1 MANSTKFNNS
11 ITCHAEDLSHQNC
24 SGRFFYPLQKDL
36 HELSNP
42 LTFFCR
48 RIILTLIPI
57 FNTDVWGEKNA
68 EKVSHATPLLHYKS
82 LLRSMYLL
90 CCCCSLGNEAVH
102 TEMENFEEK
111 IHKFLQF
118 YVCTRSRAKQPKHS
132 KKISAT
138 WSPKC
143 PQSFSACN
151 DFLLLGW
158 RKPIVFQ
165 LGWLQWQQFCQRQP
179 RAIFFT

>member
-1 MANSTKFNNS
+1 MLKIFLTR
-11 ITCHAEDLSHQNC
+11 IVVGD
-24 SGRFFYPLQKDL
+24 FFILFRKTYMSSAIPSL
-36 HELSNP
+36 
-42 LTFFCR
+42 FFCR

>member
-1 MANSTKFNNS
+1 MLKIFLTR
-11 ITCHAEDLSHQNC
+11 IVVGD
-24 SGRFFYPLQKDL
+24 FFILFRKTYMSSAIPSL
-36 HELSNP
+36 
-42 LTFFCR
+42 FFCR

-111 IHKFLQF
+111 IHKFCSSMCAQEAEPSSPSIAKKSLPHGHRSVRRVSALAMIF
-118 YVCTRSRAKQPKHS
+118 YCLVGGNQ
-132 KKISAT
+132 
-138 WSPKC
+138 
-143 PQSFSACN
+143 
-151 DFLLLGW
+151 
-158 RKPIVFQ
+158 
-165 LGWLQWQQFCQRQP
+165 
-179 RAIFFT
+179 

>member
-1 MANSTKFNNS
+1 MYEERNL
-11 ITCHAEDLSHQNC
+11 LSLFDDD
-24 SGRFFYPLQKDL
+24 RDFQKDL
-36 HELSNP
+36 NELSNP

-111 IHKFLQF
+111 QDFFWCVCTQNFLQTHTQ
-118 YVCTRSRAKQPKHS
+118 CTEKKNLHTSSGLLPPPLVRA
-132 KKISAT
+132 
-138 WSPKC
+138 
-143 PQSFSACN
+143 
-151 DFLLLGW
+151 
-158 RKPIVFQ
+158 
-165 LGWLQWQQFCQRQP
+165 
-179 RAIFFT
+179 